1 MEAENGRRKGTFLV
15 RDGCNARLAGGV
27 RRGLGRG
34 PMDFADYAC
43 EDACEDAASGVWT
56 GIR

>member
-43 EDACEDAASGVWT
+43 EDAASGVWT

>member
-1 MEAENGRRKGTFLV
+1 MEAENGRRKGPFLV
-15 RDGCNARLAGGV
+15 KDGYNARLTGGV
-27 RRGLGRG
+27 RRALGRG

-43 EDACEDAASGVWT
+43 EDAASGVWT

>member
-27 RRGLGRG
+27 RRALGG
-34 PMDFADYAC
+34 EPMDVPDY
-43 EDACEDAASGVWT
+43 ACEDAASGVWT